1 MKTKLA
7 DLVRRAAFDYLS
19 SLNATVPESLDVT
32 LSTPKNP
39 EYGDYSAQIAFALAR
54 QLRRP
59 PLEIAE
65 GIVARWPSDP
75 LVASVEV
82 APPGFINIRVRVEGV
97 SETIR
102 AILAQGDAF
111 GGSRLGEGKKA
122 QVEFVSANP
131 TGPLHIGH
139 ARNAIAGDTLARILE
154 AAGYAVT
161 REYYFNDAGVQIAN
175 LAASLWVRYLQA
187 LGRDDQLGADGYHG
201 QYLVEIANELR
212 NKYAETLAIAHD
224 GRPIGE
230 PGLRFIQMRDPG
242 FFGEY
247 AVGAIL
253 RLIEEDLDSLDIRF
267 DVWTTETSMYRE
279 GRVEAVLRRLRERGV
294 VYEQDGAVWLRTTPF
309 GDEKDRVLVKS
320 DGSMT
325 YLVPDIAYHDQK
337 LERGFDLVVDVLG
350 SDHHGYVPRLR
361 AAIEAL
367 GHDASRVRWR
377 LYQMVTLL
385 RSGVQTKLST
395 RAGDFI
401 TFKEMVAELGKDV
414 VRFFFLMR
422 ELDSHLVFDWD
433 LARKTDWN
441 ENPVY
446 YVQYAHARICSVFE
460 KAASLGFRWE
470 GIEASPLE
478 RLTLAEEQALI
489 KQLLGFGEAVERAA
503 RDLEPHGLTLYL
515 RDLAATFHN
524 YFTRGTRDPEG
535 RVIQPDDRGLMQAR
549 MALLMAV
556 RTVLRNGF
564 RLLGLSAPEKMCR
577 ATMNDE

>member
-7 DLVRRAAFDYLS
+7 NLVRRAVGDYVTTLG
-19 SLNATVPESLDVT
+19 ARVPEPLDVS
-32 LSTPKNP
+32 LLTPKNP
-39 EYGDYSAQIAFALAR
+39 EHGDYAAQVAFSLAR
-54 QLRRP
+54 HLKRS
-59 PLEIAE
+59 PLEIAQ
-65 GIVARWPSDP
+65 GVVAHWPSDP
-75 LVASVEV
+75 LVTSVKVAS
-82 APPGFINIRVRVEGV
+82 PGFINIWLRVEGMTD
-97 SETIR
+97 TIR
-102 AILAQGDAF
+102 NILAQGDAF
-111 GGSRLGEGKKA
+111 GRSQLGAGKKA

-161 REYYFNDAGVQIAN
+161 REYYFNDAGVQMNN
-175 LAASLWVRYLQA
+175 LGQSLRARYLEA
-187 LGRDDQLGADGYHG
+187 IGREAELPPDGYRG
-201 QYLVEIANELR
+201 DYLIEIANRLR
-212 NKYAETLAIAHD
+212 NEQGDELADTQDVEFFTAIAVKH
-224 GRPIGE
+224 
-230 PGLRFIQMRDPG
+230 
-242 FFGEY
+242 
-247 AVGAIL
+247 IL

-279 GRVEAVLRRLRERGV
+279 GRVDGVMQKLRDRGV

-309 GDEKDRVLVKS
+309 GDEKDRVLIKS
-320 DGSMT
+320 DGSKT
-325 YLVPDIAYHDQK
+325 YLVPDIAYHNQK
-337 LERGFDLVVDVLG
+337 FERGFDLVVDVLG

-361 AAIEAL
+361 AALEAL
-367 GHDASRVRWR
+367 GHDSSRVRWR

-401 TFKEMVAELGKDV
+401 TFKEMVAELGRDV

-460 KAASLGFRWE
+460 KAASMGYQWE
-470 GIEASPLE
+470 GIEASPLD
-478 RLTLAEEQALI
+478 RLILPEEQALI
-489 KQLLGFGEAVERAA
+489 KQLLAFGEVVERAA

-535 RVIQPDDRGLMQAR
+535 RVIQPDDPGLMQAR
-549 MALLMAV
+549 MALLAAV
-556 RTVLRNGF
+556 RIVLRNGF
-564 RLLGLSAPEKMCR
+564 RLLGISAPEKM
-577 ATMNDE
+577 

>member
-7 DLVRRAAFDYLS
+7 EIVRRAVDAYLS
-19 SLNATVPESLDVT
+19 SLGAAAPESLDSAVQA
-32 LSTPKNP
+32 PKNA
-39 EYGDYSAQIAFALAR
+39 EHGDFATQVAFSLAR
-54 QLRRP
+54 LLKRP
-59 PLEIAE
+59 PLEIAK
-65 GIVARWPSDP
+65 GVAAHWPDDP

-82 APPGFINIRVRVEGV
+82 AAPGFVNIRLRHEGLAATVRD
-97 SETIR
+97 
-102 AILAQGDAF
+102 ILAQGDDYGRSQMGA
-111 GGSRLGEGKKA
+111 GKKA

-139 ARNAIAGDTLARILE
+139 ARNAIAGDTLARILA
-154 AAGYAVT
+154 AAGYDVT
-161 REYYFNDAGVQIAN
+161 REYYFNDAGVQMNN
-175 LAASLWVRYLQA
+175 LGQSLRARYLQA
-187 LGRDDQLGADGYHG
+187 IGRQAELPPDGYRGDYLIGIVDRLRGEQGDQLADT
-201 QYLVEIANELR
+201 QNVE
-212 NKYAETLAIAHD
+212 
-224 GRPIGE
+224 
-230 PGLRFIQMRDPG
+230 
-242 FFGEY
+242 FFT
-247 AVGAIL
+247 AVAVKHIL

-279 GRVEAVLRRLRERGV
+279 GRVEAVMQRLRERGV
-294 VYEQDGAVWLRTTPF
+294 VYDEEGAVWLRTTQF
-309 GDEKDRVLVKS
+309 GDEKDRVLIKS
-320 DGSMT
+320 DGTMT

-337 LERGFDLVVDVLG
+337 FERGFDLVVDVLG

-361 AAIEAL
+361 AALEAL
-367 GHDASRVRWR
+367 GYDSSRVRWR

-460 KAASLGFRWE
+460 KAASMGFRWE

-478 RLTLAEEQALI
+478 RLTLPEEQAVI
-489 KQLLGFGEAVERAA
+489 KQLLAFGEGVERAA
-503 RDLEPHGLTLYL
+503 RDLEPHGLTTYL
-515 RDLAATFHN
+515 RDLAAVFHN

-535 RVIQPDDRGLMQAR
+535 RVIQPEDHGLMQAR
-549 MALLMAV
+549 MALLVAV
-556 RTVLRNGF
+556 RIVLRNGF
-564 RLLGLSAPEKMCR
+564 RLLGLSAPEKM
-577 ATMNDE
+577 

>member
-1 MKTKLA
+1 MT
-7 DLVRRAAFDYLS
+7 D
-19 SLNATVPESLDVT
+19 
-32 LSTPKNP
+32 
-39 EYGDYSAQIAFALAR
+39 
-54 QLRRP
+54 
-59 PLEIAE
+59 
-65 GIVARWPSDP
+65 
-75 LVASVEV
+75 
-82 APPGFINIRVRVEGV
+82 
-97 SETIR
+97 TIR
-102 AILAQGDAF
+102 NILAQGDAF
-111 GGSRLGEGKKA
+111 GRSQLGAGKKA

-161 REYYFNDAGVQIAN
+161 REYYFNDAGVQMNN
-175 LAASLWVRYLQA
+175 LGQSLRARYLEA
-187 LGRDDQLGADGYHG
+187 IGREAELPPDGYRG
-201 QYLVEIANELR
+201 DYLIEIANRLR
-212 NKYAETLAIAHD
+212 NEQGDELADTQDVEFFTAIAVKH
-224 GRPIGE
+224 
-230 PGLRFIQMRDPG
+230 
-242 FFGEY
+242 
-247 AVGAIL
+247 IL

-279 GRVEAVLRRLRERGV
+279 GRVDGVMQKLRDRGV

-309 GDEKDRVLVKS
+309 GDEKDRVLIKS
-320 DGSMT
+320 DGSKT
-325 YLVPDIAYHDQK
+325 YLVPDIAYHNQK
-337 LERGFDLVVDVLG
+337 FERGFDLVVDVLG

-361 AAIEAL
+361 AALEAL
-367 GHDASRVRWR
+367 GHDSSRVRWR

-401 TFKEMVAELGKDV
+401 TFKEMVAELGRDV

-460 KAASLGFRWE
+460 KAASMGYQWE
-470 GIEASPLE
+470 GIEASPLD
-478 RLTLAEEQALI
+478 RLILPEEQALI
-489 KQLLGFGEAVERAA
+489 KQLLAFGEVVERAA

-535 RVIQPDDRGLMQAR
+535 RVIQPDDPGLMQAR
-549 MALLMAV
+549 MALLAAV
-556 RTVLRNGF
+556 RIVLRNGF
-564 RLLGLSAPEKMCR
+564 RLLGISAPEKM
-577 ATMNDE
+577 

>member
-7 DLVRRAAFDYLS
+7 ELVRRAVGDYAA
-19 SLNATVPESLDVT
+19 SLGAKVPEPVDVSLT
-32 LSTPKNP
+32 TPKNP
-39 EYGDYSAQIAFALAR
+39 EYGDFSAQVAFSLAR
-54 QLRRP
+54 HLKRP

-65 GIVARWPSDP
+65 GIVAHWPSDP

-82 APPGFINIRVRVEGV
+82 AAPGFINIRVRVEGV
-97 SETIR
+97 TETVR
-102 AILAQGDAF
+102 RILDEGDAF
-111 GGSRLGEGKKA
+111 GRSRLGAGKKA

-139 ARNAIAGDTLARILE
+139 ARNAIAGDTLARVLE

-161 REYYFNDAGVQIAN
+161 REYYFNDAGVQMNN
-175 LAASLWVRYLQA
+175 LGLSLRARYLQA
-187 LGRDDQLGADGYHG
+187 IGGEAELPADGYRG
-201 QYLVEIANELR
+201 DYLV
-212 NKYAETLAIAHD
+212 AIAERLRDEQGD
-224 GRPIGE
+224 G
-230 PGLRFIQMRDPG
+230 LADKDAA
-242 FFGEY
+242 FFT
-247 AVGAIL
+247 AVAVKDIL
-253 RLIEEDLDSLDIRF
+253 RLIEADLGTLDIRF

-279 GRVEAVLRRLRERGV
+279 GRVDAVMRRLRERGF
-294 VYEQDGAVWLRTTPF
+294 VYERDGAVWLRTTPL
-309 GDEKDRVLVKS
+309 GDEKDRVLIKS

-325 YLVPDIAYHDQK
+325 YLVPDVAYHDQK
-337 LERGFDLVVDVLG
+337 MERGFDLIVDVFG
-350 SDHHGYVPRLR
+350 SDHHGYVPRLK
-361 AAIEAL
+361 AAVEAL

-395 RAGDFI
+395 RAGDFV
-401 TFKEMVAELGKDV
+401 TFKEMVAELGRDV

-460 KAASLGFRWE
+460 KAASLGYQWE
-470 GIEASPLE
+470 GIEASPLD
-478 RLTLAEEQALI
+478 RLILPEEQALI
-489 KQLLGFGEAVERAA
+489 KQLMAFGETIERAA

-535 RVIQPDDRGLMQAR
+535 RVIQPDDHGLMQAR
-549 MALLMAV
+549 MALLTAV
-556 RTVLRNGF
+556 RIVLRNGF
-564 RLLGLSAPEKMCR
+564 RLLGISAPEKM
-577 ATMNDE
+577 